1 VNRKY
6 VCENAIDWASL
17 LVAGFEDSC
26 VSWGTMEH
34 GYEISGEND
43 YAFIMFSD
51 ERYWLYQMLGQ
62 KDVYS

>member
-1 VNRKY
+1 MSV
-6 VCENAIDWASL
+6 
-17 LVAGFEDSC
+17 LVTGFEDSC